1 MKKQKVSFSPKLF
14 LSKKTIAELN
24 NDHSNAI
31 LGGADTVP
39 DWNSKSPCGPCNASL
54 NGGCPTRQFSVCPT
68 INNANGV
75 CCVVTVVP

>member
-31 LGGADTVP
+31 LGGADTVA
-39 DWNSKSPCGPCNASL
+39 DWNSQSPL
-54 NGGCPTRQFSVCPT
+54 RYL
-68 INNANGV
+68 
-75 CCVVTVVP
+75 